1 MKSILL
7 CQLLLAITFS
17 SFSLPLIAVDEFS
30 FDISSYE
37 KKPYEFGG
45 YVELVTDRQWLNTDS
60 AAYKLN
66 SLSLADRDIINHQLT
81 TIELTGK
88 YIKNNWQVFFNAHA
102 IAEHDSIGSE
112 EDSKIYEGILAYK
125 PDPGFTFE
133 LGKKALKWGKG
144 YAWNPVGFVERP
156 KNPNEPDQSRE
167 GYTMATMDIIKSFS
181 GDLKTIAFTPVYLP
195 VSKDL
200 NNDYG
205 NIDHNNIAAKL
216 YLLYKDTDIDLVYLS
231 EGSRSHRFGLDF
243 ARNIT
248 TNFEIH
254 GEWVYL
260 SNVIKQVV
268 NNVGVITTEQN
279 SAMQWLLGLRYLT
292 ENDTTII
299 AEYYKNEAGYS
310 EEQMSDF
317 FSAVDLADATGNTTL
332 LNQLSVLSQ
341 QTYLKRNPAKNYL
354 YFRISNKEPF
364 DWLYFTPA
372 ITIIA
377 NVDDN
382 SYSATPELIYTGIND
397 FELRFKVRWLVGK
410 QHTEFGEKL
419 NDQKIEFRLKYY
431 F

>member
-1 MKSILL
+1 LKSILL

-17 SFSLPLIAVDEFS
+17 SFSLPLIAAEEFI

-102 IAEHDSIGSE
+102 MAERDSIGSE

-216 YLLYKDTDIDLVYLS
+216 YLFYKDTDIDFVYLS

-279 SAMQWLLGLRYLT
+279 SAMQWLLGLRYLM

-317 FSAVDLADATGNTTL
+317 FSAVDLADATANTIL

-341 QTYLKRNPAKNYL
+341 QTYLKRNPAKHYL
-354 YFRISNKEPF
+354 YLRISNKEPF

-397 FELRFKVRWLVGK
+397 FELRFKVRWFAGK
-410 QHTEFGEKL
+410 QYTEFGEKL